1 MENVKYFLIDIDP
14 IILWLGPILILTPF
28 LVYWNKPFKKKLKM
42 KSIFQNC
49 QKKLTLDI
57 SDVMICYYE
66 CTYCRTCAIEVL
78 NNSCPN
84 CGGCFEKRPARVS
97 Q

>member
-1 MENVKYFLIDIDP
+1 VENVKYFLIDIDP

-28 LVYWNKPFKKKLKM
+28 LVYWNKPFKKKMKM

-49 QKKLTLDI
+49 QKKITLDI

-78 NNSCPN
+78 NN
-84 CGGCFEKRPARVS
+84 
-97 Q
+97 